1 MMEFS
6 LCVSLILIQNTHEIG
21 TVGVE
26 LTTKV
31 IRGQV
36 NLGLINETS
45 DLEVRLGLDE
55 LETSDG
61 TSGDETGTTSGLGTP
76 GDLLMFGLTNGGA
89 GVGGGPK
96 TPVIGE
102 VHVTS
107 LAQGAGTL
115 SGGVATVVAGLG
127 TTNTIVGISLVW
139 L

>member
-1 MMEFS
+1 M
-6 LCVSLILIQNTHEIG
+6 VS
-21 TVGVE
+21 
-26 LTTKV
+26 
-31 IRGQV
+31 
-36 NLGLINETS
+36 LINETS

-61 TSGDETGTTSGLGTP
+61 TSWDETSTTSGLGAP

-89 GVGGGPK
+89 RVGGGPK

-107 LAQGAGTL
+107 LAQRAGTL

>member
-1 MMEFS
+1 MRIKLS
-6 LCVSLILIQNTHEIG
+6 SAI
-21 TVGVE
+21 VGSHVD
-26 LTTKV
+26 
-31 IRGQV
+31 
-36 NLGLINETS
+36 LGLVNKAN
-45 DLEVRLGLDE
+45 DLEIVRSLHE
-55 LETSDG
+55 LKTGDG

-76 GDLLMFGLTNGGA
+76 GDLLVFGLTNGGA
-89 GVGGGPK
+89 GVGCGPK